1 MVTLGPN
8 LVKNLDFC
16 LLLGIVSYNSSD
28 ITHSDFIQWVFSAI
42 DVIWDWPNNF
52 YPKLGF
58 LGKNLW
64 LKFGFWFTLRLRL
77 KQLVW
82 CILISFT
89 DSCIFFFR
97 WVHSFIACY
106 LSFFSSPGGST
117 ISLLVFSIVKI
128 LETNLDG
135 KPNESKPKKVTCYF
149 LLCNKNG

>member
-28 ITHSDFIQWVFSAI
+28 ITHSDFIQWVLSAI
-42 DVIWDWPNNF
+42 DVFWDCPNIF

-64 LKFGFWFTLRLRL
+64 LKFGFWFTFRLWL

-97 WVHSFIACY
+97 WVHSFIACFAY
-106 LSFFSSPGGST
+106 NDRQQWFLARWWFQSSKNFKLFLVKFLFS
-117 ISLLVFSIVKI
+117 
-128 LETNLDG
+128 
-135 KPNESKPKKVTCYF
+135 YF
-149 LLCNKNG
+149 PL